1 MWVKTFKEKMMESAI
16 KEKIERTPEEKI
28 WVGVIQQ
35 CMEDAFG
42 LSTSTNITPGEIR
55 QAQDWFN
62 TTRCAEVCDLAGTT
76 QDHVISLYKNLKDN
90 YNSGKI
96 STTKLRFGIKR
107 LEQLL

>member
-1 MWVKTFKEKMMESAI
+1 MENAMKEGRT
-16 KEKIERTPEEKI
+16 RTPEEKI

-55 QAQDWFN
+55 QAQDWFE

-76 QDHVISLYKNLKDN
+76 QDHVIELYRSLQYQ

-96 STTKLRFGIKR
+96 STIKLRFGIKR
-107 LEQLL
+107 LEQLLWLNYF